1 MANKVA
7 FTQNVTQHTVA
18 VTAGSGGNSLVI
30 TQNTSNNTL
39 ELNAGLTLPSA
50 TPNLEDL
57 NNVSAGAAI
66 GQVIQWDGAA
76 WQPITLDIPANNI
89 NDSGAITGQVLIF
102 DGTNWIPG
110 DNNASGSSQ
119 LTADI
124 NVTDTVGNVSS
135 GTTLPTGTELEDIFN
150 TMLVS
155 YQNPVMSLSGWFS
168 TIAEHGSGFFDT
180 NFTLAFTNDS
190 NIDGTVIGTWTF
202 VDSFMVNSLGT
213 AVAADG
219 ITNTGA
225 ITGTYLVTD
234 TNAGQG
240 ITQRTGAAALTVSGF
255 QDTNG
260 DAIAPRTTT
269 STVRYRYWVVD
280 STTALTPDGFTLAQ
294 GNTMLTTADSSLNG
308 TGAGCIESGLLAS
321 VSSLGFTAAG
331 NHDYVYWIY
340 PEAFNVSSVVMN
352 GSVNLYAGDTADKTT
367 AVIHMGS
374 FDCTNQHGEVVRME
388 MLRSKVNNAFAPGTV
403 ITVA

>member
-57 NNVSAGAAI
+57 NNVSAGAVI

-76 WQPITLDIPANNI
+76 WQPITLDIPATNI
-89 NDSGAITGQVLIF
+89 NDSGAILGQILIF
-102 DGTNWIPG
+102 DGTNWVPG

-225 ITGTYLVTD
+225 IVGTYLVTD

-280 STTALTPDGFTLAQ
+280 STTALTPDGFSASQ
-294 GNTMLTTADSSLNG
+294 ANTMLTSADANLNG
-308 TGAGCIESGLLAS
+308 TGAGCIESGLLSS

-340 PEAFNVSSVVMN
+340 PQAFNVSSVVMN

-367 AVIHMGS
+367 AVIHMGG
-374 FDCTNQHGEVVRME
+374 FDCVNQHGQTVRME